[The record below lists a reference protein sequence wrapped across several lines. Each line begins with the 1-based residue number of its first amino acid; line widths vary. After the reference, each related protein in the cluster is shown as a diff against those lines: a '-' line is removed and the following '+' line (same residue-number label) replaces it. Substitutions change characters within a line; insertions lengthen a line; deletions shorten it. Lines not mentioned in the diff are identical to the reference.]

1 MEQDKTNMYACLIE
15 WLQIFNGSEEQ
26 YTANALSDGFIFAKS
41 LNQIDSSYFS
51 EEKLLSKIKQDA
63 NSNWR
68 LKVSNL
74 RKILDALYDYYSDVM
89 GINLTDQ
96 LKPDVNKIGEKC
108 DKKDIGKLVQL
119 ILGCA
124 VNCTDKEQ
132 YITQIM
138 ELEEELQRNIMRAI
152 QDIEYIWQ
160 NVSPPKT
167 SMSLSMDI
175 KQITEERDA
184 LAQRCHESDMQI
196 STLLEDKTTLM
207 QEMAKLQQLVDRYEN
222 PDMTIGDDGT
232 SLGPAVVGSA
242 RYNELRKQVASLK
255 EDLLQAETA
264 KDDLKMKCIQSEK
277 EIIILQAKIEDL
289 THYQIEVASLRDE
302 IDALK
307 ESNEKA
313 KLFEKQLEV
322 YKKKMEDYNDLKRQ
336 LKTLEERS
344 AQYAAENRDFE
355 STTKDKVKLKGQLDL
370 YKKEIDDLNERLD
383 TELQKIMRYEYDI
396 QNLNSKLTSA
406 QRERDA
412 LRLERDQ
419 LKDTVDELRCDQN
432 SEFSG
437 KTVSSE
443 LGVPAAFREKM
454 ERLDAENKAL
464 RTANGGQTA
473 LIDLLAEANTR
484 ADKLREQLKDANQK
498 ILHLQDASSTEM
510 GTDESS
516 EEKLEKDSSSNAALL
531 ASLQAK
537 IANLESTVSLKN
549 HDLTA
554 AEVRYKK
561 LLEKAKEVIKTVD
574 QNGTVDELLSDKSPD
589 SEVRSSASMSQL
601 EERLMASA
609 YYNLGISC
617 QRDAV
622 DARVALLNSPGQSF
636 LARQRQPAPRKPLIA
651 TSRKQ

>member
-1 MEQDKTNMYACLIE
+1 MEQDKANKIIE
-15 WLQIFNGSEEQ
+15 WLQIFNGSDES
-26 YTANALSDGFIFAKS
+26 YTPNSLSDGFIFAKS
-41 LNQIDSSYFS
+41 LHQIDSVFFS
-51 EEKLLSKIKQDA
+51 DEKLLSKIKQDA
-63 NSNWR
+63 DNWR

-74 RKILDALYDYYSDVM
+74 RKIVDALYDYYSDVM
-89 GINLTDQ
+89 GINLTEE
-96 LKPDVNKIGEKC
+96 LKPDVNKIGEKS
-108 DKKDIGKLVQL
+108 DTKEIGKLVQL

-124 VNCTDKEQ
+124 VNCADKEQ

-138 ELEEELQRNIMRAI
+138 DLEEELQRNIMRAI

-160 NVSPPKT
+160 NVSPPKNP
-167 SMSLSMDI
+167 MSLSMDI
-175 KQITEERDA
+175 KQLTEERDA

-196 STLLEDKTTLM
+196 SSLLEDKSTLM
-207 QEMAKLQQLVDRYEN
+207 QELTKLQTLVDKYEN
-222 PDMTIGDDGT
+222 PDTAAIGDDGT

-242 RYNELRKQVASLK
+242 RYNEKCKQVASLK

-264 KDDLKMKCIQSEK
+264 KDDLKMKCIQYEK
-277 EIIILQAKIEDL
+277 DIIILQAKIEDL
-289 THYQIEVASLRDE
+289 SHYQAEVASLRDE

-383 TELQKIMRYEYDI
+383 LELNKITKYEYDL
-396 QNLNSKLTSA
+396 QNLNSKLTA
-406 QRERDA
+406 VQRERDT
-412 LRLERDQ
+412 LRVERDQ
-419 LKDTVDELRCDQN
+419 LLETVDELRCDQN

-443 LGVPAAFREKM
+443 LGVPAAFREKL

-464 RTANGGQTA
+464 RAANGGQTA
-473 LIDLLAEANTR
+473 LADLLAEANTR
-484 ADKLREQLKDANQK
+484 ADKLREQLKEANQK
-498 ILHLQDASSTEM
+498 VLHLQDANSSDTATVASNDDNK
-510 GTDESS
+510 GD
-516 EEKLEKDSSSNAALL
+516 KDSNASLI

-537 IANLESTVSLKN
+537 IVNLESTVSLKT

-561 LLEKAKEVIKTVD
+561 LLEKAKDVIKSVD
-574 QNGTVDELLSDKSPD
+574 QNGTVDELLSEKSSD
-589 SEVRSSASMSQL
+589 TEVRASPASMSQF
-601 EERLMASA
+601 EERLVASA
-609 YYNLGISC
+609 FYNLGVNC

-622 DARVALLNSPGQSF
+622 DARLALINSPGQSF

-651 TSRKQ
+651 TTRKQ

>member
-1 MEQDKTNMYACLIE
+1 MEQDKANMYACLIE

-26 YTANALSDGFIFAKS
+26 YSATTLSDGFIFAKS
-41 LNQIDSSYFS
+41 LHQIDSNYFS
-51 EEKLLSKIKQDA
+51 DQKFLSKIKQDA
-63 NSNWR
+63 DNWR

-74 RKILDALYDYYSDVM
+74 RKIVDALFDYYSDVV
-89 GINLTDQ
+89 GINLTEE
-96 LKPDVNKIGEKC
+96 LKPDVNKIGDKN
-108 DKKDIGKLVQL
+108 DKKEIGKLVQL

-124 VNCTDKEQ
+124 VNCVDKEK

-167 SMSLSMDI
+167 SMSLSMDV
-175 KQITEERDA
+175 KQLTEERDA

-196 STLLEDKTTLM
+196 SSLLEDKSTLM
-207 QEMAKLQQLVDRYEN
+207 QEMAKLQQLIDKYEN
-222 PDMTIGDDGT
+222 PDMAIGDDGT

-242 RYNELRKQVASLK
+242 RYNDLRKQVASLK

-289 THYQIEVASLRDE
+289 SHYQVEVASLRDE

-370 YKKEIDDLNERLD
+370 YKKEIDELNERLD
-383 TELQKIMRYEYDI
+383 AELNKITKYEYDV
-396 QNLNSKLTSA
+396 QNLNSKLTA
-406 QRERDA
+406 VQRERDT
-412 LRLERDQ
+412 LRVERDQ
-419 LKDTVDELRCDQN
+419 LVETLDELRCDQN

-443 LGVPAAFREKM
+443 LGVTPAVREKL
-454 ERLDAENKAL
+454 ERLEAENKAL
-464 RTANGGQTA
+464 RSTTGGQTA
-473 LIDLLAEANTR
+473 LADLLADANTR

-498 ILHLQDASSTEM
+498 ILQLQDGNNSEVGGST
-510 GTDESS
+510 SS
-516 EEKLEKDSSSNAALL
+516 EDKGEKDSNSALISSLH
-531 ASLQAK
+531 AK
-537 IANLESTVSLKN
+537 IANLESTVSTQN
-549 HDLTA
+549 RDLTA
-554 AEVRYKK
+554 ADVRYKK
-561 LLEKAKEVIKTVD
+561 LLEKAKEVIKSVD
-574 QNGTVDELLSDKSPD
+574 QNGTVDELFSEKSSDSD
-589 SEVRSSASMSQL
+589 VRPQATMSQL
-601 EERLMASA
+601 EERLMATA
-609 YYNLGISC
+609 YYNLGVNC

-622 DARVALLNSPGQSF
+622 DARLALINSPGQSF
-636 LARQRQPAPRKPLIA
+636 LARQRQPAARKPMVA
-651 TSRKQ
+651 NVRK